1 MAEQQTLELL
11 RQNALL
17 KRINGVAGGLRI
29 AWSAKDTARI
39 HDHVMSTPL
48 NMLVRDVPAA
58 SPKLLDAGAA
68 AVRRR
73 LSERGIVIRAT
84 SKPEDLNFL
93 FVISSEAV
101 DLAGDVVMVGGIDCV
116 NFLNNPAVLNA
127 HDSSTLPIAAS
138 SSPVVSG
145 KSMTAV
151 AMFPQLGVSNAADQV
166 AAAIRGKLVR
176 GASIGFIPV
185 RWSFTKDAARPFG
198 VDFHEIRLLEWSVCG
213 IPCNPACLL
222 LGAIEGQSSSRSS
235 SRNQPLADRPD
246 EESDWQCSGVD
257 TMPINET
264 DDAFDSAAAKTALL
278 EQCSTTGTISDEA
291 ANYFL
296 ASDASTPWAAKSY
309 LFPFC
314 GVTDAGIVASKI
326 GWRQSL
332 AALEKSE
339 LPAIVISDARALCER
354 LEARLGD
361 VKMAERRREARAL
374 AARARSISASMTDDP
389 APTREQRLAEAQ
401 RFRRV
406 AYGGK

>member
-11 RQNALL
+11 RQNAFL
-17 KRINGVAGGLRI
+17 KRINGIAGGHRI
-29 AWSAKDTARI
+29 AWTARDIGRI
-39 HDHVMSTPL
+39 HERIASTPL
-48 NMLVRDVPAA
+48 EALVRDVPAA
-58 SPKLLDAGAA
+58 SRKLLDAGAA
-68 AVRRR
+68 AARRKF
-73 LSERGIVIRAT
+73 SEQGIVIRAAT
-84 SKPEDLNFL
+84 KPGDLNFL
-93 FVISSEAV
+93 FIISSEIT
-101 DLAGDVVMVGGIDCV
+101 DLAGDVVTVDGIDCA
-116 NFLNNPAVLNA
+116 NFLKNPAVLNA

-145 KSMTAV
+145 KTMTAI
-151 AMFPQLGVSNAADQV
+151 ARFPEIGVSSAADQV

-222 LGAIEGQSSSRSS
+222 LGAVEGQSSRSS
-235 SRNQPLADRPD
+235 SRNQPLADGPD
-246 EESDWQCSGVD
+246 EESDWQCNGVD

-264 DDAFDSAAAKTALL
+264 DDAFDAAAAKPVLL
-278 EQCSTTGTISDEA
+278 ERCSTKGTILDEA
-291 ANYFL
+291 SNYFL
-296 ASDASTPWAAKSY
+296 ATDVSTPWAAKSY

-314 GVTDAGIVASKI
+314 SVTDAGIVASKI

-332 AALEKSE
+332 SALEKSE

-374 AARARSISASMTDDP
+374 AARARSISVSMTDDP

-401 RFRRV
+401 IFRRV
-406 AYGGK
+406 AHGGK